1 MEPLKPDTKR
11 SILQSN
17 PQADPADI
25 EEYERLLAEQFTVDP
40 SLQAAPMS
48 AATISVQQARD
59 ARLAELHRKLFPAAA
74 KGGEPNP

>member
-1 MEPLKPDTKR
+1 MEPLKPETKR

-40 SLQAAPMS
+40 SLPAAPADTAMAS
-48 AATISVQQARD
+48 RQQGRD
-59 ARLAELHRKLFPAAA
+59 ARLAELYRKLFPRG
-74 KGGEPNP
+74 KGGVSQP